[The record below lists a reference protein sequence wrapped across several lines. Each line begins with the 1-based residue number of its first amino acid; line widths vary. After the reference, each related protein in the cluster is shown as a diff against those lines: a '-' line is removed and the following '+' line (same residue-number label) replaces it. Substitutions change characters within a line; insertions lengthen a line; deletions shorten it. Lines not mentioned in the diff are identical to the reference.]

1 MAGQA
6 SAAKAG
12 RNDPCPCGSGKKYK
26 ACCLRKA
33 AVAAPRAAALLEQAQ
48 GHEDAGRLPQALAL
62 FRQLAA
68 LPGDA
73 LEKAEGHL
81 GIARTLMAM
90 DDERGAV
97 PHLEAAAA
105 LRPFETAVVAAIA
118 STLLRLGRP
127 DSALSVARLGLRETP
142 DSPDLL
148 SLSGLALE
156 RLNRND
162 EAEPVLAKVIA
173 TAPRDARAASAL
185 ARVYRWRKD
194 NAAAR
199 RLLLATIGQVT
210 SPPETVASL
219 WNELGHVL
227 DSLEDYDAAF
237 KAFERSGAI
246 TLDTPKA
253 RAIDDTVADRRIA
266 QEKAWITG
274 GGLARID
281 RYPEADPRR
290 LVFLVGFPRS
300 GTTLTE
306 QVMAAHSRVA
316 TSEEQPFLRD
326 AMRALEARYGQ
337 GRPMGEILEAADRA
351 ALDEARSVF
360 WRGVD
365 AQSGRDHDVFVHKL
379 PLSLTN
385 IGTINGLFPSSR
397 VILALRDPRDVCLS
411 CFFQSFGLNRSM
423 KKFLSW
429 PTTVAF
435 YAKVMGF
442 WLDVRDR
449 IDLPQIEVRYE
460 DTVTDLPGQARR
472 ILDHLGVPWEDAVL
486 AYYERTRKT
495 FVNTP
500 SYQAVRENVHTRATE
515 RWRNYPKAME
525 AALPVLRPYLDAF
538 GYPLDGRS
546 AP

>member
-1 MAGQA
+1 
-6 SAAKAG
+6 
-12 RNDPCPCGSGKKYK
+12 
-26 ACCLRKA
+26 
-33 AVAAPRAAALLEQAQ
+33 V
-48 GHEDAGRLPQALAL
+48 

-68 LPGDA
+68 LPGNA

-81 GIARTLMAM
+81 GIARVLMAM
-90 DDERGAV
+90 GDDRGAV
-97 PHLEAAAA
+97 PHLEGAAA
-105 LRPFETAVVAAIA
+105 LRPFETPVVAAIA
-118 STLLRLGRP
+118 GTLLRLGQP
-127 DSALSVARLGLRETP
+127 ESALSVTRLGLRDAP
-142 DSPDLL
+142 DNPDLL
-148 SLSGLALE
+148 ALRGLALE

-162 EAEPVLAKVIA
+162 EAEPLLTNVIA
-173 TAPRDARAASAL
+173 AAPQDARAASAL
-185 ARVYRWRKD
+185 ARIYRWRKD
-194 NAAAR
+194 NEAAR
-199 RLLLATIGQVT
+199 QLLRATIGQVT
-210 SPPETVASL
+210 SPPETVAGL

-227 DSLEDYDAAF
+227 DALGEYDAAF
-237 KAFERSGAI
+237 EAFERSGAI

-253 RAIDDTVADRRIA
+253 KAIDDTVADRRIDA
-266 QEKAWITG
+266 ERAWIMG
-274 GGLARID
+274 GGLSRIERHAD
-281 RYPEADPRR
+281 SDPRR

-326 AMRALEARYGQ
+326 ALRALEARH
-337 GRPMGEILEAADRA
+337 GRGRAMGEILEAADPVA
-351 ALDEARSVF
+351 MDEARAVF

-379 PLSLTN
+379 PLSLTS
-385 IGTINGLFPSSR
+385 IGTINALFPSSR

-423 KKFLSW
+423 KKFLAW

-435 YAKVMGF
+435 YARVMGF
-442 WLDVRDR
+442 WLEVRDH

-472 ILDHLGVPWEDAVL
+472 ILDHLGVPWEDGVL

-495 FVNTP
+495 YVNTP

-515 RWRNYPKAME
+515 RWRNYPE
-525 AALPVLRPYLDAF
+525 AVESSLPLLRPYIQAF
-538 GYPLDGRS
+538 GYAEDGTRR
-546 AP
+546 P